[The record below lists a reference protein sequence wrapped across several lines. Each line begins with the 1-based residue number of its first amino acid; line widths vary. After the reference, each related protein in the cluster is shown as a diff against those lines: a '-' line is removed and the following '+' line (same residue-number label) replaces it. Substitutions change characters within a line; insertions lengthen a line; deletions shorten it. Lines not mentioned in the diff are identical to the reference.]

1 MSEFCTTMRWYNEA
15 TETGDFDPMR
25 LDGLNTEA
33 KLKVPK
39 TNWALLLDKPP
50 YMAHGVTCGMAPL
63 SYRVFGFRM
72 TGSPATGITFT
83 YTGLKRDTL
92 AHVLNN
98 EGLCTLGLWA
108 AGEISDGF
116 FAFNYPRG
124 VGLPRGASVWTD
136 CGRREQ
142 RNK

>member
-1 MSEFCTTMRWYNEA
+1 
-15 TETGDFDPMR
+15 
-25 LDGLNTEA
+25 
-33 KLKVPK
+33 
-39 TNWALLLDKPP
+39 
-50 YMAHGVTCGMAPL
+50 MAPL

-98 EGLCTLGLWA
+98 EGLRTLGLWA
-108 AGEISDGF
+108 AGEIGDGF

-124 VGLPRGASVWTD
+124 VGLRIAGEESKGINEWTKKAEPAVSD
-136 CGRREQ
+136 
-142 RNK
+142 NKPNAVIDGTSKMNS